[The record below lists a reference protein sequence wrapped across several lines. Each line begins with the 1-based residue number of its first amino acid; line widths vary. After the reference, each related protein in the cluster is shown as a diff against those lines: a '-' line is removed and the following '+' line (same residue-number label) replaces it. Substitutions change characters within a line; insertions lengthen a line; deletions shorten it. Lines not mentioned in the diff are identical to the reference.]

1 MLTIY
6 PASAADYP
14 TIQQIAH
21 TTWPTTFG
29 EILSPVQIEYMLDW
43 MYSLPALQE
52 QVEKK
57 GHRFLLAKEKKE
69 GLGFLS
75 YQLFYQGNPVTKIH
89 KIYVLPTTQGK
100 GVGKHL
106 LELTSEIALEAK
118 NTTLTLNVNRYN
130 KAIEFYKKIGF
141 EIIGQENID
150 VGQGFLMEDYIL

>member
-1 MLTIY
+1 
-6 PASAADYP
+6 
-14 TIQQIAH
+14 
-21 TTWPTTFG
+21 
-29 EILSPVQIEYMLDW
+29 
-43 MYSLPALQE
+43 
-52 QVEKK
+52 
-57 GHRFLLAKEKKE
+57 
-69 GLGFLS
+69 
-75 YQLFYQGNPVTKIH
+75 
-89 KIYVLPTTQGK
+89 VLPTTQGK